1 MRKSIG
7 VLEDVK
13 WSNMFSS
20 LLQDAI
26 MTTTGF
32 YIEECALENE
42 IDNSNEIVGAM
53 VMCGEKS
60 LILTVSTDNLSA
72 KNIVSYMTGIDL
84 NDLTKAMLCDG
95 ITEIVNIVGG
105 GARIAFENTELA
117 FSMTVPFTI
126 IGEDINIIVKKRT
139 ERMIK
144 YFCGSDIKLHLKI
157 FEL

>member
-1 MRKSIG
+1 MTTLTG
-7 VLEDVK
+7 VVGDEK

-32 YIEECALENE
+32 SIDECDLESDIEHA
-42 IDNSNEIVGAM
+42 NEIVGAM

-60 LILTVSTDNLSA
+60 IILTVSTDNLSA
-72 KNIVSYMTGIDL
+72 ENIVSYMTGIDS
-84 NDLTKAMLCDG
+84 NDLTTAMLCDG

-105 GARIAFENTELA
+105 GARIAFENTELD

-126 IGEDINIIVKKRT
+126 IGKNIDMIVKKRT
-139 ERMIK
+139 ERIIK
-144 YFCGSDIKLHLKI
+144 YFCGNDIKLYLKI

>member
-1 MRKSIG
+1 MKKLTGILGDS
-7 VLEDVK
+7 K
-13 WSNMFSS
+13 WGNMFSS

-32 YIEECALENE
+32 SIEECDLESDIE
-42 IDNSNEIVGAM
+42 HSNEIVGAM

-60 LILTVSTDNLSA
+60 IILTVSTDNLSA
-72 KNIVSYMTGIDL
+72 KNIVSYMTGIDS
-84 NDLTKAMLCDG
+84 NDLTTAMLCDG
-95 ITEIVNIVGG
+95 VTEIVNMVGG

-126 IGEDINIIVKKRT
+126 MGKEIDIIVKKRT
-139 ERMIK
+139 ERIIK
-144 YFCGSDIKLHLKI
+144 YFCGNDIKLYLKI